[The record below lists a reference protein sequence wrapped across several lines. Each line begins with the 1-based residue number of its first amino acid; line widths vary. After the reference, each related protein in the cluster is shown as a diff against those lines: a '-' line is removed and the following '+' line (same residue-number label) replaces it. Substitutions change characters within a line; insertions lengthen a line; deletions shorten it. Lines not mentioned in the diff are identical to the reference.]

1 MKGTSSSECTAPLSV
16 GLTGPPT
23 RKGDVEDG
31 FVYDLTIDPEAENN
45 THAFVLDMIGY
56 SKRVLEVGCATGYL
70 TKVLTQRGCT
80 VTGIEIDAGAAEKAS
95 RWADKVI
102 TGNAEDLGIWAGID
116 DEAYDVITFGDV
128 LEHLY
133 DPLTVLRTARRK
145 LKPTGFVVTSLP
157 NIAHGDVRLSLL
169 HGAFQYRTIGL
180 LDRTHV
186 RFFTLRS
193 VRELLLDAGFIVV
206 ETRRVIMPM
215 FTTELGLQR
224 EDYSETVLAEV
235 RADSEYETYQF
246 VMKSVLDTGSQT
258 VTDMAHKVEE
268 LSDEVHDLQLRNRRL
283 EEDLVGN
290 REMRAEY
297 ERISGQM
304 HEFTDHIE
312 DLTRQ
317 VYKLHDEL
325 GIAEQQRVELV
336 EANAALRASL
346 DEAGADR
353 VRLQQSYDEILRS
366 WPYRILAPFRRGRSS
381 PRGAN
386 QA

>member
-1 MKGTSSSECTAPLSV
+1 VKGASSSECTAPLSV

-157 NIAHGDVRLSLL
+157 NIAHGVATDVKAGAADLVTDLRDRQRHRFHKVSLL
-169 HGAFQYRTIGL
+169 
-180 LDRTHV
+180 
-186 RFFTLRS
+186 
-193 VRELLLDAGFIVV
+193 
-206 ETRRVIMPM
+206 
-215 FTTELGLQR
+215 
-224 EDYSETVLAEV
+224 V
-235 RADSEYETYQF
+235 RA
-246 VMKSVLDTGSQT
+246 
-258 VTDMAHKVEE
+258 
-268 LSDEVHDLQLRNRRL
+268 
-283 EEDLVGN
+283 
-290 REMRAEY
+290 
-297 ERISGQM
+297 
-304 HEFTDHIE
+304 
-312 DLTRQ
+312 
-317 VYKLHDEL
+317 
-325 GIAEQQRVELV
+325 
-336 EANAALRASL
+336 
-346 DEAGADR
+346 
-353 VRLQQSYDEILRS
+353 
-366 WPYRILAPFRRGRSS
+366 
-381 PRGAN
+381 
-386 QA
+386 